1 MIFTLLNN
9 IVSILKVK
17 QLQAAVN
24 ISTLFQAGF
33 SSVLSAPVTASWEH
47 DPLSADSIKLR
58 SVNMYPWLI
67 HQMLLE
73 GSTWPPGACEAL
85 WHYTAFQQ
93 TSAASRTQVGDV
105 MSGATRAVGWNAFFC
120 FVFVFVFSVCKEN
133 FILNSKYSRLSQNKE
148 NQVNSLLFVLQPKIT
163 RHWREEWL
171 TFACV
176 WKQRPHLGS
185 HWERRHGGSM
195 EWTWSIQLRFYLL
208 PTLEQEA
215 ERKTQAFSL
224 FLFSQC
230 ETYPA
235 SVWSSVCFSY

>member
-47 DPLSADSIKLR
+47 ESPLSADSIKLR

-85 WHYTAFQQ
+85 
-93 TSAASRTQVGDV
+93 
-105 MSGATRAVGWNAFFC
+105 
-120 FVFVFVFSVCKEN
+120 
-133 FILNSKYSRLSQNKE
+133 
-148 NQVNSLLFVLQPKIT
+148 
-163 RHWREEWL
+163 
-171 TFACV
+171 
-176 WKQRPHLGS
+176 
-185 HWERRHGGSM
+185 
-195 EWTWSIQLRFYLL
+195 
-208 PTLEQEA
+208 
-215 ERKTQAFSL
+215 
-224 FLFSQC
+224 
-230 ETYPA
+230 
-235 SVWSSVCFSY
+235 

>member
-1 MIFTLLNN
+1 MIFTLLND

-47 DPLSADSIKLR
+47 ENPLSVDSIKLR

-67 HQMLLE
+67 HQTPLK
-73 GSTWPPGACEAL
+73 GRTWPLGACEAL

-93 TSAASRTQVGDV
+93 TSAAYRTQVGDV
-105 MSGATRAVGWNAFFC
+105 MSGAARAVGWNAFFC
-120 FVFVFVFSVCKEN
+120 FVFSVCKEN

-163 RHWREEWL
+163 RHWREEGL

-176 WKQRPHLGS
+176 WKQRPHLGR
-185 HWERRHGGSM
+185 EGTVGP
-195 EWTWSIQLRFYLL
+195 WSGPEVYSWDFYLL

-224 FLFSQC
+224 YPFNQC